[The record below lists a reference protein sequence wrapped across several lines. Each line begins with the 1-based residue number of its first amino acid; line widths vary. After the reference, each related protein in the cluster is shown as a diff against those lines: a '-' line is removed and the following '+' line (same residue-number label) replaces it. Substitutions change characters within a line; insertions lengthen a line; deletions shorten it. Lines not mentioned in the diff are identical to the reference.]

1 MLWYWTP
8 NMTLMVLFILLLTLI
23 EIYFGLHLRKW
34 VWLLPP
40 ILYLSAASK
49 TIYSLF
55 QLSEVFQFERYSFI
69 VEIFPVFWLIT
80 VYLCAYFKKKGDLSH
95 EENL

>member
-1 MLWYWTP
+1 MLWYWTS
-8 NMTLMVLFILLLTLI
+8 NMTLMVLFILLFTFI
-23 EIYFGLHLRKW
+23 EIYFGLSLRKW

-40 ILYLSAASK
+40 IVYLCAASR

-55 QLSEVFQFERYSFI
+55 HLPEPFPFDRYSFI

-80 VYLCAYFKKKGDLSH
+80 VYLCAYFKKKGDLPH
-95 EENL
+95 EHNL

>member
-8 NMTLMVLFILLLTLI
+8 NMTLMVLFILLLTFV
-23 EIYFGLHLRKW
+23 EIYLGLHLHKW
-34 VWLLPP
+34 TWLLPP
-40 ILYLSAASK
+40 AAYLIAASR

-55 QLSEVFQFERYSFI
+55 HLPEPFQFDPYTFI

-80 VYLCAYFKKKGDLSH
+80 VYLCAYFKKKSDLPH
-95 EENL
+95 EQAP